1 MKKYSILKKSLILIA
16 VLISLLITLSLV
28 SNALQNGYDLFQKA
42 LAKERGEGN
51 LEEAIVLYQKVI
63 DETKDESLAAKAQ
76 LRIGFCYEKL
86 GMNEAQKAFQKVID
100 NYPRQFD
107 AVKVAKEKLTRMLRA
122 KTVLEKG
129 DREFAVRK
137 IGPGPEFGCGEISPD
152 GRYITYV
159 DWDTGD
165 LAARELT
172 TGKKHYLTHKEGSWD
187 KSNAMAYNSRW
198 SPDGKYIAYD
208 WWTWDKKPYFVGIH
222 IASPDGSDTRAV
234 YQVSPELVSY
244 TLGWSPDGKYLLAAI
259 RNTSRANQLVLI
271 SVDDGSVR
279 ILKPYDLKRN
289 FLNAN
294 FTPDG
299 KYVIYERSQEESL
312 LNNDIY
318 LLSIDEG
325 KEMPLITH
333 PADDRFLGCASDGKS
348 VLFASDRRGTLD
360 AWLIQLE
367 DGKVKGTPRLIK
379 ESLGKVEPLGFTD
392 KGSFYYVSPKSE
404 DNVYIA
410 HLDPETGKVI
420 DTPKT
425 HIKYIGKASHS
436 PAYSPDGKYLAY
448 ISERGSS
455 IKFHFVICV
464 RNLET
469 GKEQGFFPGHWN
481 LMDLKWSPDSRFLL
495 TRASDKKDL
504 GTPFFNYIICKVD
517 TKTGKVETVIQSE
530 EDKNNEIT
538 HFIHSTD
545 WSSDGKSIFYIIQK
559 RVHKICRLIKRNLQS
574 GLEKTIYSA
583 ASPQRFYIFSRS
595 PDGEWIAF
603 VEYDEKDNR
612 TLKVIRSAG
621 GDARDLT
628 DFKPNVGYITYLSW
642 TTNGKYVLYQMPGAE
657 SDELLGMPFSGGE
670 PQKLGLKMARIHHLS
685 VHPDGQRIAFSSY
698 GTSKKEPEIWIIKNF
713 LPEDTKGKG
722 GQK

>member
-1 MKKYSILKKSLILIA
+1 MKKFSIMIAILTILAFSFGSL
-16 VLISLLITLSLV
+16 
-28 SNALQNGYDLFQKA
+28 ALQNGYDLFQKA
-42 LAKERGEGN
+42 LAKERAEGN
-51 LEEAIVLYQKVI
+51 LEEAIALYKKVV
-63 DETKDESLAAKAQ
+63 EEAKDKSLAAKAQ
-76 LRIGFCYEKL
+76 LRIGICYEKL
-86 GMNEAQKAFQKVID
+86 GRKEAQKAFQKVID
-100 NYPRQFD
+100 NYPRQIEI
-107 AVKVAKEKLTRMLRA
+107 VKVAKEKLTQLLQA
-122 KTVLEKG
+122 KSVVQKG
-129 DREFAVRK
+129 DGEFAVRK
-137 IGPGPEFGCGEISPD
+137 IGIGPETGYGEISPD
-152 GRYITYV
+152 CRYISYV
-159 DWDTGD
+159 DWNTGD
-165 LAARELT
+165 LALQDLT
-172 TGKKHYLTHKEGSWD
+172 TGKKHYLTHKGCSWD
-187 KSNAMAYNSRW
+187 KSSAMACNSRW

-208 WWTWDKKPYFVGIH
+208 WWTWDKKPYFVGIR
-222 IASPDGSDTRAV
+222 IAYPDGSDTRAV

-244 TLGWSPDGKYLLAAI
+244 TLGWSPDGKYLLATI

-279 ILKPYDLKRN
+279 ILKPFDLKRN

-294 FTPDG
+294 FSPDG
-299 KYVIYERSQEESL
+299 KYVIYERSQEENL
-312 LNNDIY
+312 LNNDMY
-318 LLSIDEG
+318 LLSIDER

-333 PADDRFLGCASDGKS
+333 PADDRLLGCAPDGKS

-404 DNVYIA
+404 HNVYIA

-448 ISERGSS
+448 ISERGASTKS
-455 IKFHFVICV
+455 HFVICV
-464 RNLET
+464 RNLKTE
-469 GKEQGFFPGHWN
+469 KEKEFFPGHWN

-495 TRASDKKDL
+495 TRASNKKDL

-530 EDKNNEIT
+530 EDNNNEIT

-559 RVHKICRLIKRNLQS
+559 RVHETYRLIKRNLQS

-583 ASPQRFYIFSRS
+583 ASPQGFYIFSRS

-612 TLKVIRSAG
+612 TLKVIPSAG

-628 DFKPNVGYITYLSW
+628 NFKTNVGYVTHLSW
-642 TTNGKYVLYQMPGAE
+642 TPDGKYILYTKPGAE
-657 SDELLGMPFSGGE
+657 LDELLGMPFSGGE

-685 VHPDGQRIAFSSY
+685 VHPDGKRIAFNSY
-698 GTSKKEPEIWIIKNF
+698 GTSKKEPEIWMIKNF